1 MSKFYHWLIAQ
12 TVYDESPCHQSTYA
26 KKMSVLTGRGQPSP
40 SLSNQDDDFSS
51 WHSPRRHRLSTI
63 EYNHGI
69 YLDSPQ
75 TCSAPGI
82 VELATPQL
90 ERPRQITGIN
100 LTQSPLPPSPRKT
113 TNSTKRVFSTVSIRP
128 RTKSRKYQRSNAIRQ
143 RVFGIATELLSK
155 DSRRRCS

>member
-40 SLSNQDDDFSS
+40 SPSNQDDDFSS

-90 ERPRQITGIN
+90 ERPCQITRIN
-100 LTQSPLPPSPRKT
+100 LTQSPFSPNPSKNNKQHET
-113 TNSTKRVFSTVSIRP
+113 GLSTVSIRP

-143 RVFGIATELLSK
+143 RAFGIAT
-155 DSRRRCS
+155 